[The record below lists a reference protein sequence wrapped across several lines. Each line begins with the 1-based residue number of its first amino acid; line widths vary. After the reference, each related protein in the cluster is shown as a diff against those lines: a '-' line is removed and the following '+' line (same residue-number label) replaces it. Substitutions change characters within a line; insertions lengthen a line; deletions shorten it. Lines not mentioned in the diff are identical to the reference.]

1 MPLQVRDP
9 HEFFDA
15 LAYAREIV
23 REEAAALLRVA
34 DRLDVAFVQAVELV
48 RRCPGRVC
56 VTGTGKSAD
65 VGQKIAGTLNS
76 TGTRAYVL
84 DVTRAAHGD
93 LGMLHQ
99 HDLVLALSLS
109 GESEEVVR
117 LLPSLR
123 QLSLGLV
130 ALTGNGQ
137 STLARAADVAVVLP
151 PLAAVCLLG
160 LAPSTGTPAMIPV
173 GGTPAF
179 APARY

>member
-1 MPLQVRDP
+1 MTLQVHNP
-9 HEFFDA
+9 PEFFDA

-23 REEAAALLRVA
+23 REEAAALLKLA
-34 DRLDVAFVQAVELV
+34 DRLDAAFVQAVELV

-99 HDLVLALSLS
+99 HDVVLALSLS
-109 GESEEVVR
+109 GESEDVVR

-137 STLARAADVAVVLP
+137 STLARAAEVAIVLP
-151 PLAAVCLLG
+151 PLAEVCPLG
-160 LAPSTGTPAMIPV
+160 LAPTPRPPPRM
-173 GGTPAF
+173 
-179 APARY
+179 